1 MLRNLTISNYVLIDR
16 VEVEFERGFNVI
28 TGETG
33 AGKSIMMGALGLL
46 MGIRADRS
54 AIKEGCEK
62 CVVEGVFVMGE
73 REVIVR
79 REVWRNGRSRCF
91 VEDSPVSLEEMRNTV
106 GEMVDIHSQHA
117 SGFIGNETFR
127 MQIVDAVAGA
137 GNTLTAY
144 TDIWKE
150 YSKVGKELETAKAEM
165 ERMERERDYTEYQVE
180 KLREAN
186 LSEGEDKELEEEL
199 GRLEHAEEM
208 MEQYGRA
215 QEGLEQST
223 AIIKEVVDALEK
235 ISKYTNVEP
244 IESIRE
250 AYISIKDA
258 SGEISREAG
267 NIEIN
272 PGKKDA
278 LEERLGTIYDLEK
291 RYGTKSCGELIEVMT
306 EMESRLEGMAS
317 TAENV
322 EKLTERERELYA
334 KLCDAGKKLTEKRQS
349 AIAVI
354 EQSVIK
360 GMEYLGMRGG
370 IFEVRLEPCEYG
382 ANGGEKAEFMFSGNE
397 GVAVAPLAKIASG
410 GEVSRVMLVLKK
422 LVVES
427 VGLGTIVFD
436 EADSGVSG
444 EMGVRM
450 GNVMGKIAE
459 GCQVISITHL
469 ASVAA
474 QGTAHYKVYKDREGT
489 HIVRISGEERVT
501 EISGMIGDKDAGE
514 VARRMLGNRI

>member
-1 MLRNLTISNYVLIDR
+1 MLRNLTISNYVLIER

-46 MGIRADRS
+46 MGVRADRN
-54 AIKEGCEK
+54 AIREESEK
-62 CVVEGVFVMGE
+62 CVVEGVFENEGK
-73 REVIVR
+73 EVIVR

-91 VEDSPVSLEEMRNTV
+91 VEDSPVSLEEMRSTV

-117 SGFIGNETFR
+117 SGFVGNETFR

-137 GNTLTAY
+137 GDTQTAY
-144 TDIWKE
+144 MDIWKE
-150 YSKVGKELETAKAEM
+150 YARVGKELESAKAEM
-165 ERMERERDYTEYQVE
+165 ERMERERDYTEFQVE

-186 LSEGEDKELEEEL
+186 LSEEEDRQLEEEL

-215 QEGLEQST
+215 QDGLEQST
-223 AIIKEVVDALEK
+223 AIIKEVVDALER
-235 ISKYTNVEP
+235 ISKYATVEP

-250 AYISIKDA
+250 AYITIKDA
-258 SGEISREAG
+258 TGEISREAG

-272 PGKKDA
+272 PRKRDA

-291 RYGTKSCGELIEVMT
+291 RYGAKSCGELIQVMT
-306 EMESRLEGMAS
+306 EMEARLEGMAS

-322 EKLTERERELYA
+322 EKLTERKNDLFAR
-334 KLCDAGKKLTEKRQS
+334 LCNAGKSLTEKRQS
-349 AIAVI
+349 AITII
-354 EQSVIK
+354 EQSVMK
-360 GMEYLGMRGG
+360 GMEYLGMKGG
-370 IFEVRLEPCEYG
+370 RFEVRLEACEYG
-382 ANGGEKAEFMFSGNE
+382 QNGGEKAEFMFSGNE

-444 EMGVRM
+444 EMGVKM
-450 GNVMGKIAE
+450 GNVMSKIAE

-474 QGTAHYKVYKDREGT
+474 QGTAHYRVYKDNEGT
-489 HIVRISGEERVT
+489 HIGRIGGEERVV
-501 EISGMIGDKDAGE
+501 EIAGMIGDKDAGD